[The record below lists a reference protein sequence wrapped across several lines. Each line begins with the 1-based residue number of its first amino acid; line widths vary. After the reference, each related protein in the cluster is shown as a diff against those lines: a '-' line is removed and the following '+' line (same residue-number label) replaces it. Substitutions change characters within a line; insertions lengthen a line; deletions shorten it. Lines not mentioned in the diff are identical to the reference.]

1 MTQCSL
7 VQEIRTGHCEL
18 RALKNENDVSSRRSE
33 RSAFLVGK
41 CSCKG
46 PRGDGE

>member
-1 MTQCSL
+1 MTECSL
-7 VQEIRTGHCEL
+7 VQEIRTDPCEL
-18 RALKNENDVSSRRSE
+18 RALKKENDASRPRSE

-41 CSCKG
+41 CSCKA